1 MIEPCQD
8 PDSHSQDD
16 HQTRRRFLRRVGMG
30 CSSLGVIGMSSPAL
44 LLSDP
49 PNATAQW
56 SGQFIAESE
65 RESIGRLMRESEER
79 LMRAVKWEM
88 VKQNEE
94 ICERTLKQDGFSDG
108 FVKRFLA
115 LDVGPGDCSP
125 VS

>member
-1 MIEPCQD
+1 
-8 PDSHSQDD
+8 
-16 HQTRRRFLRRVGMG
+16 MG

-44 LLSDP
+44 LLIES
-49 PNATAQW
+49 PNAAAPG
-56 SGQFIAESE
+56 SGQVLVESE
-65 RESIGRLMRESEER
+65 RELTDRLMRESEER

-88 VKQNEE
+88 IKQNEE
-94 ICERTLKQDGFSDG
+94 ISERTLKEDGFSDG